1 MTKMDETPRL
11 AIRSTHTHIYTWTEW
26 KVGKIALE
34 TRLSFRGRAYRR
46 RHWRDRSTLSAWKR
60 SGGWNSRHGGVGRV
74 PFLKKEPSK
83 GTVYAVVSTSLKISL
98 SLSLLLSPTRFN
110 GFPCGVYT
118 SSARCLLAIVRR
130 LSPPSRRKNEIRN
143 GIKGWVG
150 GKKVGGWRLVA
161 GAGRGDL
168 SLLSHVR
175 AWLHN
180 ESEVVETGSREEE
193 KKKEKKNVTC
203 ARRLLVYRASHFYR
217 RTPPLSR
224 LLYLVYRT
232 LLGLTGISVPR

>member
-1 MTKMDETPRL
+1 M
-11 AIRSTHTHIYTWTEW
+11 
-26 KVGKIALE
+26 
-34 TRLSFRGRAYRR
+34 
-46 RHWRDRSTLSAWKR
+46 
-60 SGGWNSRHGGVGRV
+60 
-74 PFLKKEPSK
+74 
-83 GTVYAVVSTSLKISL
+83 
-98 SLSLLLSPTRFN
+98 
-110 GFPCGVYT
+110 
-118 SSARCLLAIVRR
+118 
-130 LSPPSRRKNEIRN
+130 
-143 GIKGWVG
+143 
-150 GKKVGGWRLVA
+150 A

-175 AWLHN
+175 ALLHN